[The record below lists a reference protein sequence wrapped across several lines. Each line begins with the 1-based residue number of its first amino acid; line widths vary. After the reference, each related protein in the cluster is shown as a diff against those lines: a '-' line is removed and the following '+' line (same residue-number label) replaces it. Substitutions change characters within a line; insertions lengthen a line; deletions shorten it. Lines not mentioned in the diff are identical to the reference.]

1 MPLFIKTEKFT
12 QKTINMLDKER
23 IIFLNEHKQWVDK
36 LYKGGIKIFSGYVTN
51 KNGKPGGGGLLII
64 EARDFKEAKYLI
76 LQDPMIKNNL
86 VNWEIN
92 QLVPVSGDFPYINEE
107 KFP

>member
-23 IIFLNEHKQWVDK
+23 IIFLNEHTQWVHK
-36 LYKGGIKIFSGYVTN
+36 LYRDGIKIFSGYLTN

-86 VNWEIN
+86 VNWELN
-92 QLVPVSGDFPYINEE
+92 QLIPVSGDFPYINEE